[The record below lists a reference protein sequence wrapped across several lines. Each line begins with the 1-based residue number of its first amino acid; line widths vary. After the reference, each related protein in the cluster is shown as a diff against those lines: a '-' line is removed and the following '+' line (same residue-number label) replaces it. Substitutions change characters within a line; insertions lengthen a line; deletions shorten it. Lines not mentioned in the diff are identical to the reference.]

1 MRSSQGRPVRP
12 THAKAWRF
20 SSVALGATLAI
31 SLLSSSALARTGIR
45 PLFEP
50 TDLQLEDPG
59 IVDFDFQLG
68 LIRGRDPWRVVVP
81 DFELNFGFLR
91 NVELDLDG
99 SYALEG
105 NNSSPFTQSHAVPD
119 ALWPSIKVGLFDWF
133 DDELARAWALGFQV
147 GPKLPV
153 ARGSSG
159 IGVEGLA
166 LLGLLFHGSHFVLNT
181 GMLADPHPSPGEAR
195 PFGVELGLDIHTP
208 FDKDDTYAF
217 IGELAAVHFFSSDP
231 HQLLTTAGLNY
242 SPFSYLDL
250 SAVALVGWLN
260 GSDRYGILLG
270 VTPKLRWLGTAK
282 K

>member
-20 SSVALGATLAI
+20 PSVALGATLAI

-195 PFGVELGLDIHTP
+195 PFGVELGL
-208 FDKDDTYAF
+208 
-217 IGELAAVHFFSSDP
+217 
-231 HQLLTTAGLNY
+231 
-242 SPFSYLDL
+242 
-250 SAVALVGWLN
+250 LVGPTPTLD
-260 GSDRYGILLG
+260 DRRPELFAVQLSRFIRSSTSRLAKRQRSLWDLARRNAQ
-270 VTPKLRWLGTAK
+270 TPLARHRKEIV
-282 K
+282 